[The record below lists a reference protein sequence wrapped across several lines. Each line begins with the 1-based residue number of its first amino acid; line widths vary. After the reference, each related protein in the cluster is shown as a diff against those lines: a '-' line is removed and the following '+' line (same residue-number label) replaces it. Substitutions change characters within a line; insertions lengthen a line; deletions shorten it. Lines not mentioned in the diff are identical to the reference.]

1 MCVLSPLFTAYNS
14 LKTPKSFNH
23 HEFIDTSNESVYW
36 VPRVYV
42 SVFSVLGTIYDN
54 IEECI
59 SMYRKYTSTADPK
72 NDYRQVRTSNFRI
85 CGCKARVV
93 VDLVPG
99 TTKCTLTIFD
109 VEHNHE
115 LDRIEYKHLS
125 KAERK
130 LSYTEHLFIIKDVN
144 ANIGV
149 VRAHNLYTGLKGSSS
164 LVHGCRAVRT
174 VWADEVAKCNYKE
187 FGDIVSFDVTYKTN
201 KYKMVFVPFIV
212 IDNHRR
218 CVTVGSG
225 LLKKE
230 IAEAYGW
237 LLRAFRKAFVRAP
250 NIVVTDQ
257 DGAMRLAIAVEF
269 LEYKHRFCC
278 GISCRRSHPR

>member
-1 MCVLSPLFTAYNS
+1 
-14 LKTPKSFNH
+14 
-23 HEFIDTSNESVYW
+23 VYA
-36 VPRVYV
+36 
-42 SVFSVLGTIYDN
+42 SVFPVLGAIYDN

-85 CGCKARVV
+85 CGCKACVV

-99 TTKCTLTIFD
+99 ITKCTLTIFD

-115 LDRIEYKHLS
+115 IDRIEYKHLS
-125 KAERK
+125 KGERK
-130 LSYTEHLFIIKDVN
+130 LSYTEHLFIIKAVN
-144 ANIGV
+144 ANIGDSDAQILIT
-149 VRAHNLYTGLKGSSS
+149 RMEEMATSYISTRWFCAFHCY
-164 LVHGCRAVRT
+164 
-174 VWADEVAKCNYKE
+174 
-187 FGDIVSFDVTYKTN
+187 
-201 KYKMVFVPFIV
+201 

-230 IAEAYGW
+230 KAEAYGW
-237 LLRAFRKAFVRAP
+237 LFKAFRKAFVRAP

-269 LEYKHRFCC
+269 LESKHRFCC
-278 GISCRRSHPR
+278 GISCKRSIQGSCLKL